1 MRLIEIRE
9 VWNDNLEAEFG
20 LIRDIVDHFPILTM
34 DTVFPGIPYRPAG
47 NPKNASGNNYQ
58 ILKANVDASKLIQLG
73 LTFFDE
79 HGNLPI
85 CGTDGK
91 HCSWQFNFREFDVS
105 KDAFLTDSIELLSQ
119 NGIDFKKNS
128 QHGID
133 DSLFGELVMSSGIVL
148 NEDVKWVAFHGG
160 YDFGF
165 LLKLLTGKSCLPD
178 TEVEFLQ
185 LIKVFFKNVYDVK
198 HMMKYCKGLH
208 GGLNKVAELLDVKRV
223 GVYQQAGSNS
233 LLTYGIFSKLK
244 ELFFNGSTEKYA
256 GVLFGLGGD
265 NDKVKTLVT
274 ECEGGKLVNHCP
286 KQGYSARFQQI
297 SNYRVAKLRSI
308 SEEENPCNE
317 EEEEEEKD
325 SNEEEDPC
333 KEEEEEEDG
342 PCKEKEKEEE
352 DPCKEEEE
360 EENPCK
366 EEEDPYNEEEEDDLQ
381 ITKRR
386 RRRSTAPSPDFLPSS
401 FLLVAGEGE
410 SPPDAAPCQSP
421 ESGKK
426 ANGRWLSCF

>member
-34 DTVFPGIPYRPAG
+34 VTVFPGIPYRPAG

-85 CGTDGK
+85 CGNR
-91 HCSWQFNFREFDVS
+91 WQALQLAVS
-105 KDAFLTDSIELLSQ
+105 IS

-265 NDKVKTLVT
+265 
-274 ECEGGKLVNHCP
+274 
-286 KQGYSARFQQI
+286 RM
-297 SNYRVAKLRSI
+297 
-308 SEEENPCNE
+308 
-317 EEEEEEKD
+317 
-325 SNEEEDPC
+325 
-333 KEEEEEEDG
+333 
-342 PCKEKEKEEE
+342 
-352 DPCKEEEE
+352 
-360 EENPCK
+360 
-366 EEEDPYNEEEEDDLQ
+366 
-381 ITKRR
+381 
-386 RRRSTAPSPDFLPSS
+386 
-401 FLLVAGEGE
+401 
-410 SPPDAAPCQSP
+410 
-421 ESGKK
+421 
-426 ANGRWLSCF
+426 